1 MEFNS
6 SHLSKALWLPAIF
19 GDHMVLQQAQ
29 TLPVWG
35 RATAGVTVTV
45 TLGDQQMETIADADG
60 KWRVDFAPIQSNR
73 EGVELQVVAGDHK
86 LSFTDVLVGEVWLA
100 SGQSNMFMGITKMK
114 NGEEDVAKANYPMLR
129 LFIVEQQGG
138 FEKQEEVKGKWVVCS
153 PETIIGQ
160 NDRSFSAVGFYF
172 ARALMQ
178 EKQVPVGMIASS
190 VGGTRIHCWSSLES
204 LEKITDPNSDTYQQ
218 TQSFKYK
225 RDNFDQRKEEYDTN
239 IKPAYDAALKEW
251 SESED
256 DPPEEPLDPARE
268 FGFQTDLFNGMI
280 HPIIPY
286 AIKGALWY
294 QGESNCYQKSNTEY
308 AQLLPNMICDW
319 RNRWGQGDFP
329 FLYVQIP
336 NFKIDNPQN
345 GVSWPM
351 LRESQRLALSVPNT
365 AMVVSIDVGDPD
377 DLHPT
382 VKKPIADRLYLAAK
396 QVAYG
401 EDVVGE
407 CPLVGQAV
415 LEAGKVVLSFTGMGG
430 GLVTG
435 EMDDEFNFSESEGQ
449 PVNFELAGKDGVFV
463 AAQAKIE
470 GDTVVVWSDT
480 LTKPTAIRYAWRQS
494 PEPAV
499 NLYNKAGLPASP
511 FRLELD
517 K

>member
-160 NDRSFSAVGFYF
+160 DDRSFSAVGFYF

-190 VGGTRIHCWSSLES
+190 VGGTRIHCW
-204 LEKITDPNSDTYQQ
+204 
-218 TQSFKYK
+218 
-225 RDNFDQRKEEYDTN
+225 
-239 IKPAYDAALKEW
+239 
-251 SESED
+251 
-256 DPPEEPLDPARE
+256 
-268 FGFQTDLFNGMI
+268 
-280 HPIIPY
+280 
-286 AIKGALWY
+286 
-294 QGESNCYQKSNTEY
+294 
-308 AQLLPNMICDW
+308 
-319 RNRWGQGDFP
+319 
-329 FLYVQIP
+329 
-336 NFKIDNPQN
+336 
-345 GVSWPM
+345 
-351 LRESQRLALSVPNT
+351 
-365 AMVVSIDVGDPD
+365 
-377 DLHPT
+377 
-382 VKKPIADRLYLAAK
+382 
-396 QVAYG
+396 
-401 EDVVGE
+401 
-407 CPLVGQAV
+407 
-415 LEAGKVVLSFTGMGG
+415 
-430 GLVTG
+430 
-435 EMDDEFNFSESEGQ
+435 
-449 PVNFELAGKDGVFV
+449 
-463 AAQAKIE
+463 
-470 GDTVVVWSDT
+470 
-480 LTKPTAIRYAWRQS
+480 
-494 PEPAV
+494 
-499 NLYNKAGLPASP
+499 
-511 FRLELD
+511 
-517 K
+517 